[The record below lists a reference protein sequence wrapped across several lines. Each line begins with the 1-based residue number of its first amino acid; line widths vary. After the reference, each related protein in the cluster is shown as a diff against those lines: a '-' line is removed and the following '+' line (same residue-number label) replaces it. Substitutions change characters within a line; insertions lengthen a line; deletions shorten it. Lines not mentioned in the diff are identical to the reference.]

1 MTFNIMTLGCKVNSY
16 ESNVMRDLLKSAG
29 YTEVGISDATDIS
42 IINTCSVT
50 NTADS
55 KSLKVIRQV
64 HKKNPNAIIVACGC
78 MIQNKKD
85 EIFNINEISIA
96 FGNVGKSKIVDY
108 IEEYKKTGNR
118 IIDIKDVMDSSFEK
132 MSLNTFDKTRAYVKI
147 EDGCENYC
155 SYCIIPYTR
164 GKVRSKDPREVIEEV
179 KKLVSCGHKEIV
191 LTGIHTGHYGFKD
204 FNFADLLNYLVDI
217 DGLERIRIS
226 SIEMNEI
233 THEVLEVFKKS
244 NVLVD
249 HIHLPL
255 QSGSNSVLKRMN
267 RKYLK
272 EDFIDKVN
280 EIRSVRPNISIT
292 TDVIVGFPEETNDEF
307 NETIETIKKIN
318 FSKIHVFPYSV
329 RVGTPAEKMHQ
340 VDGNVKKERVQI
352 LLNLSK
358 ELEQSYFE
366 KYVGSKVVFIPEVY
380 KDGFLIGHTGNYLL
394 VKSKGSESELHK
406 DKEVVIEEI
415 KYPYCIAKELNN

>member
-29 YTEVGISDATDIS
+29 YTEVGISDAADIS

-64 HKKNPNAIIVACGC
+64 YKKNPNAIIVACGC

-204 FNFADLLNYLVDI
+204 FNFADLLNYLVEI
-217 DGLERIRIS
+217 DGLERLRIS

>member
-29 YTEVGISDATDIS
+29 YTEVGISDAADIS

-204 FNFADLLNYLVDI
+204 FNFADLLNYLVEI

>member
-29 YTEVGISDATDIS
+29 YTEVGISDAADIS

-204 FNFADLLNYLVDI
+204 FNFADLLNYLVEI
-217 DGLERIRIS
+217 DGLERLRIS

-307 NETIETIKKIN
+307 NETVETIKKIN

-406 DKEVVIEEI
+406 DKEAVIEEI

>member
-16 ESNVMRDLLKSAG
+16 ESNVMSDLLKSAG
-29 YTEVGISDATDIS
+29 YTEVGISDAADIS

-204 FNFADLLNYLVDI
+204 FNFADLLNYLVEI
-217 DGLERIRIS
+217 DGLERLRIS

-307 NETIETIKKIN
+307 NETVETIKKIN